1 MNTRIVF
8 FVVWFLS
15 YSLSLYPQ
23 CQYSGLVMDEKTSE
37 PLAGVA
43 IAIDSGALTTT
54 GMNGEYSIELPCQT
68 TAFTFS
74 LVGYEPISVTD
85 VSGPLIIRLR
95 PAATFLSP
103 MIVSANRYEQDRSA
117 APIAISSIT
126 TAMLQETRPA
136 RLYEVL
142 NKVEG
147 VYMVDLGS
155 EQHTMAIRQPI
166 NYKGLF
172 LYLEDGVPIRPTGVF
187 NHNAL
192 LEMNMAALSRIEV
205 IRGPASSM
213 YGSEAIGGAINLISL
228 RPAAVPSGRI
238 SIRGNTIGYRRAD
251 MQASSTFGKL
261 GLGVYGYYA
270 QRQNGIRE
278 HSDFDKLAL
287 TFKSN
292 YTLNDR
298 NSLGFDLTW

>member
-1 MNTRIVF
+1 
-8 FVVWFLS
+8 
-15 YSLSLYPQ
+15 
-23 CQYSGLVMDEKTSE
+23 
-37 PLAGVA
+37 
-43 IAIDSGALTTT
+43 
-54 GMNGEYSIELPCQT
+54 
-68 TAFTFS
+68 
-74 LVGYEPISVTD
+74 
-85 VSGPLIIRLR
+85 
-95 PAATFLSP
+95 
-103 MIVSANRYEQDRSA
+103 
-117 APIAISSIT
+117 
-126 TAMLQETRPA
+126 
-136 RLYEVL
+136 
-142 NKVEG
+142 
-147 VYMVDLGS
+147 
-155 EQHTMAIRQPI
+155 
-166 NYKGLF
+166 
-172 LYLEDGVPIRPTGVF
+172 
-187 NHNAL
+187 NAL

-238 SIRGNTIGYRRAD
+238 SIQGNTIGYRRAD

-298 NSLGFDLTW
+298 NSLGFDLTWIDYFADMTGSLDSTFFFGKDYSSQHTFTNREVNALRFRLNYQHYWENDGRTSVTVFARDNSTRQNPAYRVQDDYSPWSNPS